1 LVYPKRRASRDPNHL
16 HASVV
21 QGLPLDLQV
30 VAILLIR
37 ILPLGI
43 HIILLDEPPVVIV
56 LLSILR
62 RRHAPH
68 AVRAPRGLC
77 IALGGLLR
85 NRITGI
91 DPIRVHVDG
100 RAEVVDVCLEGLA
113 ADFAL
118 EVADA
123 RLLLDGDADGLF
135 VVAEEALEGCWE
147 FLLL

>member
-1 LVYPKRRASRDPNHL
+1 MAV
-16 HASVV
+16 
-21 QGLPLDLQV
+21 
-30 VAILLIR
+30 LLIR

-43 HIILLDEPPVVIV
+43 HVILLYEPPIVVV
-56 LLSILR
+56 FLSILR

-68 AVRAPRGLC
+68 AVRTPRGLG

-100 RAEVVDVCLEGLA
+100 RAEVIDVGLEGLP

-123 RLLLDGDADGLF
+123 RLFLDGDADGLF